1 MWILDNEFNPFLLA
15 FLGCVACLGAFVGWI
30 MSGRKEALYTAA
42 GLFIFFVALIIVER
56 LMISDREAIRE
67 TVVRIARDVEKNNR
81 EAVFAAIHPKATDI
95 LAQAQSEMPQYTFQ
109 ECRVTRIEETV
120 INATAKPKTAE
131 VEFYVAAKGSFKEGG
146 GIAIEGSVPRI
157 VRLFLEQD
165 AEGKWK
171 VVNYSHRAPLET
183 P

>member
-15 FLGCVACLGAFVGWI
+15 FLGCVACLAAFVGWI
-30 MSGRKEALYTAA
+30 MSGRKEALYAAA

-67 TVVRIARDVEKNNR
+67 TIIHIARSVEKNDHQ
-81 EAVFAAIHPKATDI
+81 AVYAAIHPKAVDVLT
-95 LAQAQSEMPQYTFQ
+95 LAQSEMPQYRFQ
-109 ECRVTRIEETV
+109 ECRITRVEETV
-120 INATAKPKTAE
+120 INSTAKPKTAE
-131 VEFYVAAKGSFKEGG
+131 VEFYVAARGSFKEGG
-146 GIAIEGSVPRI
+146 FAEQSIPRI

-165 AEGKWK
+165 SDGKWK
-171 VVNYSHRAPLET
+171 VTNYTHRAPLET